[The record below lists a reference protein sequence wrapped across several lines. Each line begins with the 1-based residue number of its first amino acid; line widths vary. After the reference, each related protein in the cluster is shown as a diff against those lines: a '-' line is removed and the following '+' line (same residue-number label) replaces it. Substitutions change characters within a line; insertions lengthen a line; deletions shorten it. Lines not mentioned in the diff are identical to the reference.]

1 MARPSKNI
9 AVAHALWLDAGQA
22 AICEFCGDRSGNL
35 ILAVFSFL
43 SKVNGLETRL
53 FSRWEIASSGGGG
66 AGKSVEI
73 DFDSK
78 KRLAEVGIRWR
89 IGLRFNDG

>member
-22 AICEFCGDRSGNL
+22 AICEFCSDRSGYL

-53 FSRWEIASSGGGG
+53 FRGGRSRHPGV
-66 AGKSVEI
+66 AGQESP
-73 DFDSK
+73 
-78 KRLAEVGIRWR
+78 LN
-89 IGLRFNDG
+89 RF